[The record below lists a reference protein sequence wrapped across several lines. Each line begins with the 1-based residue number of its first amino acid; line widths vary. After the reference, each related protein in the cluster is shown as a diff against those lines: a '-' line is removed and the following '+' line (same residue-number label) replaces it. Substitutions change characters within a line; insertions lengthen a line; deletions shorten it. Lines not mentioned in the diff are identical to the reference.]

1 MELESKDGI
10 RDGSACGFSD
20 CLLTALDRQS
30 PALQIGWVVADFSN
44 VILIM
49 ETATK
54 ERKTRLER
62 ASLARRTVYFKSETG
77 EELNVRAM
85 LDVPTAVQRA
95 KVPASARLPTVTAGV
110 PSFLRGMFVG
120 ADGLRA
126 GWGLVSRLGSTKIP
140 LA

>member
-1 MELESKDGI
+1 
-10 RDGSACGFSD
+10 
-20 CLLTALDRQS
+20 
-30 PALQIGWVVADFSN
+30 
-44 VILIM
+44 M
-49 ETATK
+49 ETSTK

-85 LDVPTAVQRA
+85 LDVTT

-110 PSFLRGMFVG
+110 PSFLRRMFVG